1 MGGEALKKRLKKKL
15 DKKNKLIVNEISAKM
30 IVDEDKVLTVKGGI
44 VQIDFDDPK
53 HVETYEKWIED

>member
-15 DKKNKLIVNEISAKM
+15 DKKNKLIANEISAKM

-53 HVETYEKWIED
+53 RVETYEKWIED